1 MYAPEVLHYV
11 GYLGRSFSY
20 NDTPIYDKETMSNI
34 DQIYEALSCLESN
47 YKDGYDLWLR
57 VPRGS
62 IEDYGSYEEALACG
76 DVENYAE
83 FEAMWKAEFPD
94 EYIWL
99 NYTVL
104 ESKEEGARYIY
115 LGHKIGLEVDPRKDP
130 GWERELSE
138 FSGWLLSATQEIV
151 QQVVAGTYNDLVE
164 RELPPQHR
172 TGTIRRAQMWEVWP
186 ESKDAFFE
194 GITQEDVAE
203 FLAVGTGK
211 LPPDATRLQAMT
223 SGDFFRFCAMG
234 YAANHYS
241 DIAGKTPLEQYRRHA
256 DNRDDGLC
264 DLDPGSPEA
273 FADWYHNRSMHG
285 GHPWEVC
292 RGGNSTHVSL
302 YVAEDEQGWYL
313 KLAGSA
319 WSRTIETVNFFLALH
334 RAGLPVTIMDADIL
348 KERLAGTEK
357 IGVAP
362 QGIFPAYCEYLFRG
376 EKIIDFINL
385 PYEDRAEFAKRC
397 VWQPLN
403 QIRLKANGGAG

>member
-1 MYAPEVLHYV
+1 MFAPEVMHYV
-11 GYLGRSFSY
+11 GYLGRGFSY
-20 NDTPIYDKETMSNI
+20 NDTPIYDRETLDNI

-62 IEDYGSYEEALACG
+62 IEDYGSYKEALECG

-83 FEAMWKAEFPD
+83 FEAMWKTEFPD
-94 EYIWL
+94 EYVWL

-104 ESKEEGARYIY
+104 ESKEEDARYIY
-115 LGHKIGLEVDPRKDP
+115 LGHKVVLEVDPRKDP

-138 FSGWLLSATQEIV
+138 FSGWLLSATREIV
-151 QQVVAGTYNDLVE
+151 QQVVAGTYNDMVE

-172 TGTIRRAQMWEVWP
+172 TGTIRRSQIWEVWP

-194 GITQEDVAE
+194 GITPEDVAE
-203 FLAVGTGK
+203 FLAVGTEK
-211 LPPDATRLQAMT
+211 LPPDAPRLPSMT
-223 SGDFFRFCAMG
+223 SGDFFRYCAMG
-234 YAANHYS
+234 YAVNHYS
-241 DIAGKTPLEQYRRHA
+241 DTGKTPLEQYRRHA

-264 DLDPGSPEA
+264 DLDQNSTEA
-273 FADWYHNRSMHG
+273 FADWYHNERMRG

-292 RGGNSTHVSL
+292 RGGNSTHISL
-302 YVAEDEQGWYL
+302 YVAEDEQGYYL

-319 WSRTIETVNFFLALH
+319 WNRTIETVNFFLALH
-334 RAGLPVTIMDADIL
+334 RAGLPVNIMDADIL
-348 KERLAGTEK
+348 KDRLAGTEK

-385 PYEDRAEFAKRC
+385 PHEDRAKFAKRC
-397 VWQPLN
+397 IWQPLN
-403 QIRLKANGGAG
+403 QVRLKAADGTG

>member
-1 MYAPEVLHYV
+1 MFAPEVLHYI
-11 GYLGRSFSY
+11 GHLGRSYSY
-20 NDTPIYDKETMSNI
+20 NDTPIYDKKTLSNI

-62 IEDYGSYEEALACG
+62 IEDYGSYEEALGFG

-99 NYTVL
+99 NFTVL
-104 ESKEEGARYIY
+104 ESKEEGVRYIY
-115 LGHKIGLEVDPRKDP
+115 LGHKVVLEVDPRKDH
-130 GWERELSE
+130 GWERDLSE

-186 ESKDAFFE
+186 ESKASFFE

-203 FLAVGTGK
+203 FLAVGTDK
-211 LPPDATRLQAMT
+211 LPPDAPRLPSMT

-241 DIAGKTPLEQYRRHA
+241 DTADKAPLEQYRRHA

-264 DLDPGSPEA
+264 DLHPVSSDA
-273 FADWYHNRSMHG
+273 FADWYHTERMCG

-292 RGGNSTHVSL
+292 RGGNSTHISL
-302 YVAEDEQGWYL
+302 YVTEDEQGWYL

-319 WSRTIETVNFFLALH
+319 WNRTIETVNFFLSLY
-334 RAGLPVTIMDADIL
+334 RAGLPVTIMDDDIL

-362 QGIFPAYCEYLFRG
+362 QGIFPAYCEYLFPG
-376 EKIIDFINL
+376 EKVIDFINL
-385 PYEDRAEFAKRC
+385 PHEDRAEFAKRC

-403 QIRLKANGGAG
+403 QVRLKTADGTS

>member
-1 MYAPEVLHYV
+1 MYAPEVLHYI
-11 GYLGRSFSY
+11 GYLGRSYSY
-20 NDTPIYDKETMSNI
+20 NDTPVYDKATLDNI
-34 DQIYEALSCLESN
+34 DQIYDALSCLEPN
-47 YKDGYDLWLR
+47 CKEGYKLWLR

-62 IEDYGSYEEALACG
+62 IEDYGSYEEALEFG
-76 DVENYAE
+76 EVENYAE
-83 FEAMWKAEFPD
+83 FEAMWKTEFPD

-99 NYTVL
+99 NFTVL
-104 ESKEEGARYIY
+104 ESKEEGVRYIY
-115 LGHKIGLEVDPRKDP
+115 LGHKVVLEVDPRKDP

-138 FSGWLLSATQEIV
+138 FSGWLLSATREIV
-151 QQVVAGTYNDLVE
+151 QQVVAGTYNDMVE

-172 TGTIRRAQMWEVWP
+172 TGTIRRSQMWEVWP

-194 GITQEDVAE
+194 GITPEDVAE
-203 FLAVGTGK
+203 FLAVGTEK
-211 LPPDATRLQAMT
+211 LPPDAPRLPSMT
-223 SGDFFRFCAMG
+223 SGDFFRYCAMG

-241 DIAGKTPLEQYRRHA
+241 DTGKTPLEQYRRHA

-264 DLDPGSPEA
+264 DLDQNSPEA
-273 FADWYHNRSMHG
+273 FVDWYHNERMRG

-292 RGGNSTHVSL
+292 RGGNSTHISL
-302 YVAEDEQGWYL
+302 YVAEDEQGFYL

-357 IGVAP
+357 IGVVP
-362 QGIFPAYCEYLFRG
+362 EGVFPAYCEPLFPG
-376 EKIIDFINL
+376 EKVIDFMNL
-385 PYEDRAEFAKRC
+385 PHEDRAEFARRC

-403 QIRLKANGGAG
+403 QVRLRATGGAG

>member
-1 MYAPEVLHYV
+1 MFAPEVLHYI

-20 NDTPIYDKETMSNI
+20 NDTPIYDKATLDNI
-34 DQIYEALSCLESN
+34 DQIYTALSCLESN

-62 IEDYGSYEEALACG
+62 IEDYGSYEEALEVG
-76 DVENYAE
+76 DVEDYAE
-83 FEAMWKAEFPD
+83 FESMWKAEYPD
-94 EYIWL
+94 EYVWL
-99 NYTVL
+99 NFTVL

-115 LGHKIGLEVDPRKDP
+115 LGHKVVLEVDPRKDP
-130 GWERELSE
+130 GWERGLSE
-138 FSGWLLSATQEIV
+138 FSGWLLSATREIV

-186 ESKDAFFE
+186 ESKDSFFE

-203 FLAVGTGK
+203 FLAVGIDK
-211 LPPDATRLQAMT
+211 LPPDAQRLPSMT
-223 SGDFFRFCAMG
+223 AGDFFRFCAMG

-241 DIAGKTPLEQYRRHA
+241 DTDKTPLEQYRRHA

-264 DLDPGSPEA
+264 DLDPDSPEA
-273 FADWYHNRSMHG
+273 FDDWYHNRTQHG

-292 RGGNSTHVSL
+292 RGGNSTHISL
-302 YVAEDEQGWYL
+302 YVAEDEQGYYL

-357 IGVAP
+357 IGVIP
-362 QGIFPAYCEYLFRG
+362 EGIFPAYCESLFPG
-376 EKIIDFINL
+376 EKVIDFINL
-385 PYEDRAEFAKRC
+385 PHEDREEFAKRC
-397 VWQPLN
+397 EWQPLN
-403 QIRLKANGGAG
+403 QVWLRAAGGTN

>member
-1 MYAPEVLHYV
+1 MFAPEVLHYI

-20 NDTPIYDKETMSNI
+20 NDTPIYDKTTLNNI
-34 DQIYEALSCLESN
+34 DQIYAALSCLESN
-47 YKDGYDLWLR
+47 YKDGYDLWLQ

-62 IEDYGSYEEALACG
+62 IEDYGSYKEALGCG

-99 NYTVL
+99 NFTVL
-104 ESKEEGARYIY
+104 EAKEEGARYIY
-115 LGHKIGLEVDPRKDP
+115 LGHKVVLEVDPRKDP
-130 GWERELSE
+130 GWERDLSE
-138 FSGWLLSATQEIV
+138 FSGWLLSATREIV

-186 ESKDAFFE
+186 ESKDSFFE

-203 FLAVGTGK
+203 FLAVGTDK
-211 LPPDATRLQAMT
+211 LPPDAPRLPSMT
-223 SGDFFRFCAMG
+223 AGDFFRFCAMG

-241 DIAGKTPLEQYRRHA
+241 DTEKTPLEQYRRYA

-264 DLDPGSPEA
+264 ELDQDSPEV
-273 FADWYHNRSMHG
+273 FDDWYHNRTQYG

-292 RGGNSTHVSL
+292 RGGNSTHISL
-302 YVAEDEQGWYL
+302 YVAEDEQGYYL

-319 WSRTIETVNFFLALH
+319 WNRTIETINFFLALH
-334 RAGLPVTIMDADIL
+334 RAGLPATIMDADIL

-385 PYEDRAEFAKRC
+385 PHEDRAEFAKRC

-403 QIRLKANGGAG
+403 QVRLKASGGTS

>member
-20 NDTPIYDKETMSNI
+20 NDTPIYDKETLSNI

-62 IEDYGSYEEALACG
+62 IEDYGSYEEALGFG

-99 NYTVL
+99 NFTVL
-104 ESKEEGARYIY
+104 ESKEEGVRYIY
-115 LGHKIGLEVDPRKDP
+115 LGHKVVLEVDPRKDH
-130 GWERELSE
+130 GWERDLSE

-186 ESKDAFFE
+186 ESKASFFE

-203 FLAVGTGK
+203 FLAVGTDK
-211 LPPDATRLQAMT
+211 LPPDAPRLPSMT

-241 DIAGKTPLEQYRRHA
+241 DTADKAPLEQYRRHA

-264 DLDPGSPEA
+264 DLDPDSPEA
-273 FADWYHNRSMHG
+273 FADWYHNERMRG

-292 RGGNSTHVSL
+292 RGGNSTHISL
-302 YVAEDEQGWYL
+302 YVTEDEQGWYL

-319 WSRTIETVNFFLALH
+319 WNRTIETVNFFLSLY
-334 RAGLPVTIMDADIL
+334 RAGLPVTIMDDDIL

-362 QGIFPAYCEYLFRG
+362 QGIFPAYCEYLFPG
-376 EKIIDFINL
+376 EKVIDFINL
-385 PYEDRAEFAKRC
+385 PHEDRAEFAKRC

-403 QIRLKANGGAG
+403 QVRLKTADGTS

>member
-1 MYAPEVLHYV
+1 MFAPEVMHYV
-11 GYLGRSFSY
+11 GCLGRSFSY
-20 NDTPIYDKETMSNI
+20 NDMPIYDKTTLNNI
-34 DQIYEALSCLESN
+34 DQIYADLSCLESN

-62 IEDYGSYEEALACG
+62 IEDYGNYEEALEFG

-83 FEAMWKAEFPD
+83 FEAMWKAEYPD
-94 EYIWL
+94 EYVWL
-99 NYTVL
+99 NYTIL

-115 LGHKIGLEVDPRKDP
+115 LGHKVVLEVDPRKDI
-130 GWERELSE
+130 GWERDLSE
-138 FSGWLLSATQEIV
+138 FSGWLLSATKEIV

-172 TGTIRRAQMWEVWP
+172 TGTILRSQMWKVWP
-186 ESKDAFFE
+186 ESKASFFE
-194 GITQEDVAE
+194 GITPEDVAE
-203 FLAVGTGK
+203 FLAVGTDK
-211 LPPDATRLQAMT
+211 LPPDAPRLPSMT

-241 DIAGKTPLEQYRRHA
+241 DTDKTLLEQYRRHA

-264 DLDPGSPEA
+264 DLDQNSPEA
-273 FADWYHNRSMHG
+273 FADWYHNRSMRG

-292 RGGNSTHVSL
+292 RGGNSTHISL
-302 YVAEDEQGWYL
+302 YVAEDEQGYYL

-319 WSRTIETVNFFLALH
+319 WNRTIETVNFFLALH
-334 RAGLPVTIMDADIL
+334 RAGLPVTILDADIL

-357 IGVAP
+357 IGVVP
-362 QGIFPAYCEYLFRG
+362 EGVFPAYCEPLFPG

-385 PYEDRAEFAKRC
+385 PREDRGEFAKRC
-397 VWQPLN
+397 EWQPLN
-403 QIRLKANGGAG
+403 QVRLKAPGEAS